1 MSQAKGGF
9 SENMFP
15 YILTYATSCFFLY
28 IGLRYKSNKVL
39 NCIFIGIALL
49 LPALLAGMRDSS
61 VGTDTS
67 HYIRYFEYV
76 KDTGSRVQN
85 FKYLDLERG
94 FGVFL
99 YLISR
104 FTNNVFWMLFLS
116 ELFICFF
123 VWKAIDD
130 NVSDQYK
137 VFSMVLYYLL
147 FYSFSFNIMRQM
159 MAMSILLFSYRY
171 IKKRELFKFLICV
184 VIASLFHTS
193 AIIGFALYPIY
204 GVCMGKDSIS
214 LQHKKTSQ
222 FKLLF
227 RKVVFKLRFLL
238 ILVGLCLAVFL
249 LYNGKEVIKFISDY
263 FNDFHAIA
271 EGIGG
276 SGSPLRYTLYMILLL
291 ICTAYTIQFARTEY
305 MFYIVIFL
313 LSIILYQIKFIST
326 EAYRV
331 AMYFSLYIVILIP
344 QIIATMPKKTNR
356 TISSLMVFIIICIYS
371 YDFFVIQQYN
381 GTYPY
386 LLSMN

>member
-1 MSQAKGGF
+1 
-9 SENMFP
+9 MFP

-28 IGLRYKSNKVL
+28 IGVKCKSSKWL
-39 NCIFIGIALL
+39 NRILISIALL

-61 VGTDTS
+61 VGTDTAN
-67 HYIRYFEYV
+67 YIRYFEYV
-76 KDTGSRVQN
+76 KNAGSHVQN

-104 FTNNVFWMLFLS
+104 LTDNVFWMLFLS

-147 FYSFSFNIMRQM
+147 FYSFSFNLMRQM

-171 IKKRELFKFLICV
+171 IKRREMFKFLICV
-184 VIASLFHTS
+184 VIASLLHNAS
-193 AIIGFALYPIY
+193 VIGVALYPIY
-204 GVCMGKDSIS
+204 GVCMRKDSINS
-214 LQHKKTSQ
+214 QYKKISQ
-222 FKLLF
+222 FGLLL
-227 RKVVFKLRFLL
+227 RKVVFKLRFVL
-238 ILVGLCLAVFL
+238 ILSGLCLAAL
-249 LYNGKEVIKFISDY
+249 IIYNGKEIIEFINIY
-263 FNDFHAIA
+263 FKDFYAIA

-276 SGSPLRYTLYMILLL
+276 GSSAWRYTLYMILLL
-291 ICTAYTIQFARTEY
+291 ICSAYTFQFFRTEY

-313 LSIILYQIKFIST
+313 LSIILYQFKFISK

-331 AMYFSLYIVILIP
+331 AMYYSLYFVILIP
-344 QIIATMPKKTNR
+344 QVIAATSKKTNR
-356 TISSLMVFIIICIYS
+356 KISSIMVFIIACIYS
-371 YDFFVIQQYN
+371 YDFFVIQLYN
-381 GTYPY
+381 STYPY
-386 LLSMN
+386 MLSQ